1 MIVEQIKEA
10 EKYGVIQK
18 VICVCITNHIIFPWK
33 EEYLNRF
40 VFCNPK
46 TGLIFDK
53 IPEEVY
59 TLELPKVPVQGDGSG
74 ICAWLQ
80 FLRSQNREE
89 FEMVAE
95 KNPEIRK
102 AVDKLYVLSADEEAR
117 AQYEWRLKCIR
128 DSNSLIDGALE
139 RGKAEASHETAR
151 RMKADKEPLEKIIRY
166 TGLSPDEIEKL

>member
-1 MIVEQIKEA
+1 
-10 EKYGVIQK
+10 
-18 VICVCITNHIIFPWK
+18 
-33 EEYLNRF
+33 L
-40 VFCNPK
+40 
-46 TGLIFDK
+46 FDK

-59 TLELPKVPVQGDGSG
+59 TLELPKVPEHNDGSG

-80 FLRSQNREE
+80 FLRSKNKEE

-139 RGKAEASHETAR
+139 RGREEGKIEGYANGKAEKARETAR
-151 RMKADKEPLEKIIRY
+151 NFKKMGLSTEQIAQG